1 MPNYALIKNKIVENI
16 AVCESDEY
24 ATTFFN
30 DFTVVNVDNIMA
42 SPGWTYDG
50 KTFSAPEVELTKE
63 EINLSNLEK
72 ANSEYSRATSQIDAI
87 NEQIEDEDWIDSTE
101 EDVKSQ
107 LASWTDYRKK
117 LRAYIKVADGSVA
130 LPAL

>member
-1 MPNYALIKNKIVENI
+1 MPNYALLKNKIVENI

-24 ATTFFN
+24 ATTFFS
-30 DFTVVNVDNIMA
+30 DYTVVNVDNIMA

-50 KTFSAPEVELTKE
+50 KTFSAPKVELTKE

-72 ANSEYSRATSQIDAI
+72 ASSEYSRATSQIDAI

-101 EDVKSQ
+101 EDVKSL

-117 LRAYIKVADGSVA
+117 LRAYIKFADGSVA
-130 LPAL
+130 LPSL